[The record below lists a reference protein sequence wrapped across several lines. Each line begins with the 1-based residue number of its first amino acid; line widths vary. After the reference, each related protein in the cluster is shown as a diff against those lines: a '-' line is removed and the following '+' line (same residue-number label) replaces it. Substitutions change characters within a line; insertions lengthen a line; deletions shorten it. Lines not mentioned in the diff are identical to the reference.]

1 MEIFK
6 DLLSK
11 GSLYKVLEENSLVC
25 KPFSESHIKFL
36 KEYGWYDELYTNNS
50 EPNFIELQN
59 LPVYVIFIDEYKKDI
74 IQNLIRAYQPLSK
87 IREEGHFFDFLII
100 NAKLEIACGIGL
112 GRKNQFFS
120 FTSQNGSEFK
130 HNDEKKEEYL
140 NSSMPWKFL
149 TEIKNTLKEIG
160 LTMFERDHLPA
171 NETLLEEALHNGPNE
186 NGFYKI
192 DDLSYEDENYTK
204 EDIQNYIQEF
214 NALDEIINYHGMILS
229 QMFPSLE
236 VSELNSGDY

>member
-1 MEIFK
+1 
-6 DLLSK
+6 
-11 GSLYKVLEENSLVC
+11 
-25 KPFSESHIKFL
+25 
-36 KEYGWYDELYTNNS
+36 
-50 EPNFIELQN
+50 
-59 LPVYVIFIDEYKKDI
+59 
-74 IQNLIRAYQPLSK
+74 
-87 IREEGHFFDFLII
+87 
-100 NAKLEIACGIGL
+100 
-112 GRKNQFFS
+112 
-120 FTSQNGSEFK
+120 
-130 HNDEKKEEYL
+130 
-140 NSSMPWKFL
+140 MPWKFL